1 MAPAADNSEIAASQR
16 DDAARLLCT
25 RIRAGDE
32 AVFVTLYEAWFD
44 RLMAFAITSTR
55 RDEAFA
61 ADVVQETFLRVIR
74 SLPPL
79 TTAPALESW
88 LITTAR
94 RVAIDTMRSE
104 RARRSREGLRL
115 NKPAQV
121 TREQREL
128 DSLDS
133 IEALTSAI
141 NALEAQEREALL
153 IRVASGLS
161 MAQAAA
167 SMGITQGAAHGRVRR
182 SLEKL
187 RSAFARVMP

>member
-32 AVFVTLYEAWFD
+32 AAFVTLYEAWFD
-44 RLMAFAITSTR
+44 RLLSFAISCTR

-61 ADVVQETFLRVIR
+61 LDIVQETFLRVIR

-79 TTAPALESW
+79 TTAAALESW
-88 LITTAR
+88 LMTTAR

-104 RARRSREGLRL
+104 HARRSREGLRL
-115 NKPAQV
+115 NKPTQE
-121 TREQREL
+121 TREQGE
-128 DSLDS
+128 LDS

-167 SMGITQGAAHGRVRR
+167 SMGITQGATHGRVRR